1 MSMTDPGESSDSSA
15 AEPDLSDFLA
25 PVEPRKSR
33 RALISVIAAL
43 TVLVMVSAAV
53 ASVLVWT
60 SRGGSSTGDAASAA
74 QGPGEPASQFTAA
87 QITDATER
95 YVAAVNA
102 GIASDYLRT
111 LCEPIRERLGDITD
125 TEAADPQMVVREV
138 TDVVVNGDIA
148 TATVSISPE
157 GNTAAAP
164 RADTLRFLNEGG
176 WKYCG
181 QFQ

>member
-1 MSMTDPGESSDSSA
+1 MRPTDPSDPSDSSA
-15 AEPDLSDFLA
+15 DEPDFSDFLA

-60 SRGGSSTGDAASAA
+60 SRDGSTGGASSSA
-74 QGPGEPASQFTAA
+74 QMSWEPASQSTVAK
-87 QITDATER
+87 ITIATER

-102 GIASDYLRT
+102 GIADDYLAT
-111 LCEPIRERLGDITD
+111 LCGPIREQLAGITD
-125 TEAADPQMVVREV
+125 TEAADPPMVVRAVTEV
-138 TDVVVNGDIA
+138 MVDGDIA
-148 TATVSISPE
+148 TATVSISAE
-157 GNTAAAP
+157 GKTEASP
-164 RADTLRFLNEGG
+164 RSDTLRFLDDGG

-181 QFQ
+181 RFQ